1 LFDSSKSVI
10 SQNDFIL
17 QKNHSCSLNSFDG
30 MTIKL
35 RNPHGVDYFEFD
47 VKEDDVWESF
57 SKIALL

>member
-1 LFDSSKSVI
+1 
-10 SQNDFIL
+10 
-17 QKNHSCSLNSFDG
+17 

-35 RNPHGVDYFEFD
+35 RNPHGVDDFEFD